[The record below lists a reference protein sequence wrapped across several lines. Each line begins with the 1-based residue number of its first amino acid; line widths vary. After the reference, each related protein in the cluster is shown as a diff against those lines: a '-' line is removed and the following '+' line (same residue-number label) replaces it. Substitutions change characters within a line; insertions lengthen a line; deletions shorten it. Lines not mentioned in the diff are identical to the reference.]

1 LKLFKNKSCKACGS
15 IFPQYKSTEVVC
27 SIKCAVDYQKLPK
40 QQEKIAK
47 QAKKREAKEDKEQKD
62 TVTDWSVKLQKK
74 VQEIARF
81 IDYGQN
87 CLAKNKQ
94 AKQYHGGHLM
104 SRGSNSNIRYN
115 LHNIFAQSAQSNHFQ
130 SEDVLMREGVVREF
144 GSVYLD
150 FIVSLKATP
159 IIKRTNEEYME
170 LYRNACEISNVLKKD
185 KQFLTAEMRIE
196 KRNEIN
202 LQLNIYEPI
211 HCVFC
216 KA

>member
-1 LKLFKNKSCKACGS
+1 MIKVKSKKCKFCHNSFAPS
-15 IFPQYKSTEVVC
+15 KSTQIVC
-27 SIKCAVDYQKLPK
+27 SYQCAVDYQKLPQ

-47 QAKKREAKEDKEQKD
+47 QAKKNQEKELKD
-62 TVTDWSVKLQKK
+62 TITKWSVKLQGK
-74 VQEIARF
+74 VQEIARL

-94 AKQYHGGHLM
+94 AKQFHGGHVF
-104 SRGSNSNIRYN
+104 SRGSNSNIKYN

-130 SEDVLMREGVVREF
+130 ADDVLMREGVVREF

-150 FIVSLKATP
+150 FITCLKSTP

-185 KQFLTAEMRIE
+185 KQILTAEMRIE

-211 HCVFC
+211 HCLFC